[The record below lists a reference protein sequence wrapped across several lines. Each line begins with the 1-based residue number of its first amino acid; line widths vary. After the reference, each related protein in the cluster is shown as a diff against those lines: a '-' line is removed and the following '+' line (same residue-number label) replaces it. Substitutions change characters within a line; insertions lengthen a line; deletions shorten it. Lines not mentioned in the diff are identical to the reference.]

1 MVEAILLLPFV
12 KQLVALENEVDAM
25 KKDLSSSHFAR
36 LAEGKC
42 KLEVSA
48 YFFSAIAGL
57 ERVADHLVNVG
68 YSVLNPTGSQSEAR
82 QTGEI

>member
-36 LAEGKC
+36 LAEANANWR
-42 KLEVSA
+42 L
-48 YFFSAIAGL
+48 
-57 ERVADHLVNVG
+57 
-68 YSVLNPTGSQSEAR
+68 AR
-82 QTGEI
+82 TSSLRLLG